1 MKNQVTVALIL
12 IAIILASALVW
23 TYRENDVQANYNL
36 GYDTGYS
43 EGYDQGVLEAY
54 NPINVNSTAVQ
65 FNATELQ
72 NFENIKNRLVVKNTD
87 PEFPGNRTLELIS
100 MRNSTSAPWDPY
112 QKLMEYL
119 CFWSGRGAN
128 GEWEAVVSIYNE
140 WGSMT
145 DYVVEVS
152 RFTWHSLDVIFDG
165 KVLATF
171 PQVSNDAASLGYTT
185 FHVKV

>member
-1 MKNQVTVALIL
+1 
-12 IAIILASALVW
+12 
-23 TYRENDVQANYNL
+23 
-36 GYDTGYS
+36 
-43 EGYDQGVLEAY
+43 LEAY
-54 NPINVNSTAVQ
+54 NPINVGASAVQ

-72 NFENIKNRLVVKNTD
+72 NFENIKSRLVINNTD
-87 PEFPGNRTLELIS
+87 PGFPGNRTLQLIS

-112 QKLMEYL
+112 QKAMEYL
-119 CFWSGRGAN
+119 CFWSDRGAN

-140 WGSMT
+140 WGSLS

-165 KVLATF
+165 KVMTTF
-171 PQVSNDAASLGYTT
+171 PQVFDDTTSLGYTT